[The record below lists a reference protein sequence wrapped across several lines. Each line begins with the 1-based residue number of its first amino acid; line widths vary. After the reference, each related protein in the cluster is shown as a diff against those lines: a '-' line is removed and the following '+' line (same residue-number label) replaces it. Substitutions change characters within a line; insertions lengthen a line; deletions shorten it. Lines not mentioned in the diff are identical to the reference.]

1 MAEKHIDNHSILKKV
16 LDIFEGVVN
25 EVVNEVVKDKRTDV
39 RRKADNEKLKKQLR
53 NLSINLNK
61 KMLEE
66 APEYMNPEQIKDI
79 LKKMMD

>member
-16 LDIFEGVVN
+16 LDIFENAVN
-25 EVVNEVVKDKRTDV
+25 EVVEDKRTDV

>member
-16 LDIFEGVVN
+16 LDIFE

-66 APEYMNPEQIKDI
+66 APEYMNPGQIKDI

>member
-16 LDIFEGVVN
+16 LDIFEN
-25 EVVNEVVKDKRTDV
+25 AVNEVVKDKRTDV